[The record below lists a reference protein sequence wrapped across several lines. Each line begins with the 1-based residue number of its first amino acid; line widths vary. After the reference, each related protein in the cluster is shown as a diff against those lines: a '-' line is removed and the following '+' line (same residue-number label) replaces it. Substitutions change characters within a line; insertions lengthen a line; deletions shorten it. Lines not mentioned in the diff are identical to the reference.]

1 MSPLLRVED
10 MVKRYRRPGLAG
22 LLRTRAPAAVDRVSL
37 TVEPGESVGLIGES
51 GSGKTTL
58 VRAALGLLPFEQGE
72 VQLLGSSLHG
82 LSGAELR
89 GLRQRC
95 QLLLQDPDAS
105 LNPGLTVRAH
115 LLESARLHQPGAD
128 PGAAAQHAAE
138 RVGIEHRLH
147 GAPHELSGGEKRRVG
162 IARLLLA
169 DPQLTVAD
177 EPTAGL
183 DAALKAEIMDLLLA
197 TRGPDRSHLFI
208 SHDIQLICYACDRI
222 AVMLSGLLVEEVPVR
237 SLGQAVHHPYTSS
250 LLAAAGV
257 TDRAAE
263 ALPEPPPV
271 RGAPGCPYHG
281 PCPHST
287 PRCATRRPELQ
298 PPPGGIRE
306 PRHRLACH
314 VLAPGGQP

>member
-1 MSPLLRVED
+1 MHHIIIGNGITGVSAAQAIRQRDAAARITIISDESPFF
-10 MVKRYRRPGLAG
+10 YA
-22 LLRTRAPAAVDRVSL
+22 RTALMWIYMRQL
-37 TVEPGESVGLIGES
+37 TQRDTE
-51 GSGKTTL
+51 
-58 VRAALGLLPFEQGE
+58 PFERWYWKEQ
-72 VQLLGSSLHG
+72 
-82 LSGAELR
+82 R
-89 GLRQRC
+89 IDLRQGRV
-95 QLLLQDPDAS
+95 
-105 LNPGLTVRAH
+105 T
-115 LLESARLHQPGAD
+115 GAD
-128 PGAAAQHAAE
+128 TAARTVTLE
-138 RVGIEHRLH
+138 DGDTLSYHR
-147 GAPHELSGGEKRRVG
+147 
-162 IARLLLA
+162 
-169 DPQLTVAD
+169 
-177 EPTAGL
+177 
-183 DAALKAEIMDLLLA
+183 LLLA